1 MQPQSIPLVALA
13 LFIPTLSLCAAEFH
27 PFDGPKPIAVF
38 IQTDP
43 WAMVIGADTPQAAFY
58 EDGTVIFLKKTQD
71 GPRYHQEKLSAEQ
84 RSDLV
89 KRVASVAGM
98 KGWKQFYSV
107 RNATDQPEAMFY
119 LKNGSRE
126 LTTCVYGLLKTDT
139 KLPAFTEFPSDQ
151 KPDKVPK
158 ELLELH
164 KFFCILDYPD
174 SKEWAPKYV
183 EAMIGPYENAID
195 GSIIWPKDWPGIG
208 SQRSMKR
215 GDSYSIFLDGGLLP
229 ELRKFLKTCKEKG
242 AVEIGGKKWAAAY
255 RPVFPSE
262 PVWMNALRS
271 PNKK

>member
-13 LFIPTLSLCAAEFH
+13 LLIPASSLRAAEFH

-71 GPRYHQEKLSAEQ
+71 GHRYYQKKLSAAQ

-89 KRVASVAGM
+89 KRVTPVADM
-98 KGWKQFYSV
+98 KGWKQFYSL

-119 LKNGSRE
+119 LRSGSRE
-126 LTTCVYGLLKTDT
+126 LTTCVYGLRKSGTERPDL
-139 KLPAFTEFPSDQ
+139 TEFARDQ
-151 KPDKVPK
+151 KPDEVPK

-164 KFFCILDYPD
+164 KFLCTLDYPD
-174 SKEWAPKYV
+174 SKEWSPKYV
-183 EAMIGPYENAID
+183 EAMIWPYENSID
-195 GSIIWPKDWPGIG
+195 ASIVWPKDWPGIG

-215 GDSYSIFLDGGLLP
+215 GDSYSIFLDGGLQP
-229 ELRKFLKTCKEKG
+229 ELRKFLKACKGKG
-242 AVEIGGKKWAAAY
+242 SVEIGGKKWAVSY

-271 PNKK
+271 PNQK